1 MTQPAATA
9 SAAPVDNL
17 RGAALLSTGAV
28 LFTVEVV
35 AVRMLDG
42 RASDGQIV
50 FARAAMQLLVVSAWI
65 ALRHPAA
72 LLTRRPT
79 LHLLRGLTSLVCW
92 WLYYRSF
99 QELDLAL
106 ATLLTFSSSLFVVL
120 LAGPVLG
127 ERVGGLRWAVTML
140 GFCGV
145 ALAALPDL
153 TGAEAS
159 PLGLAAGLGAAL
171 AAAALILQNRILAR
185 TESTVTI
192 MFYIGLVATLGTLPI
207 VVADWR
213 PIGIEPLSWLVL
225 SGGLGTAGMLF
236 TIEAYR
242 VGEVSALAPF
252 PYLRL
257 VFSALVGFLIF
268 AEVPTPHVV
277 AGALLI
283 FVTVLITGRLEAR
296 VKRDHKRH

>member
-1 MTQPAATA
+1 MTRPATA
-9 SAAPVDNL
+9 VGAAPVDNL
-17 RGAALLSTGAV
+17 RGAILLAAGALF
-28 LFTVEVV
+28 FTVEVV
-35 AVRMLDG
+35 AVRMLGG

-65 ALRHPAA
+65 VLSHPGAFR
-72 LLTRRPT
+72 TRRPA
-79 LHLLRGLTSLVCW
+79 LHLVRGLTSLVCW

-127 ERVGGLRWAVTML
+127 ERVGGLRWAVTLL

-153 TGAEAS
+153 TGVGAS
-159 PLGLAAGLGAAL
+159 PIGLAAGLGAAL
-171 AAAALILQNRILAR
+171 AAAALVLQNRILAR
-185 TESTVTI
+185 TERTVTI
-192 MFYIGLVATLGTLPI
+192 MFYIALVATLGTLPAI
-207 VVADWR
+207 VVDWQ
-213 PIGIEPLSWLVL
+213 PLGAGPLVWLAL

-257 VFSALVGFLIF
+257 VFSVVGGFVIF
-268 AEVPTPHVV
+268 AEVPTPHVLG
-277 AGALLI
+277 GALLI
-283 FVTVLITGRLEAR
+283 FITVLTTGRAEAR
-296 VKRDHKRH
+296 K